1 MATEQHLFSTGKLRI
16 GAAGNTALTDS
27 ANLIGAVQDASF
39 DIAYQDKTLFT
50 AAMES
55 VFPTDVAY
63 HNGKASLKCTIK
75 DFNRQLLEFMTS
87 VTKTTVGT
95 VDTFTLGQTSQPT
108 FFRAEFNGIDT
119 NGKNVNLV
127 GTKCYTN
134 QIGLALKLS
143 DFGDVTFDIQMISD
157 ANAPTA
163 GSVCTI
169 AMDQ

>member
-27 ANLIGAVQDASF
+27 ANLVGSVQDASF

-55 VFPTDVAY
+55 VFPIDVAY

-75 DFNRQLLEFMTS
+75 DFNRQLIEFMT
-87 VTKTTVGT
+87 TIPKTTVGS
-95 VDTFTLGQTSQPT
+95 VDTFTVGQTSQPAY
-108 FFRAEFNGIDT
+108 FRVEFNGVDT
-119 NGKNVNLV
+119 NGKNVNIV
-127 GTKCYTN
+127 ATKCYTN
-134 QIGLALKLS
+134 QLGLALKLA

-157 ANAPTA
+157 PNAISA
-163 GSVCTI
+163 GAVCTI